1 MNIMTLNKSDG
12 TTEEVELIARF
23 KLDKFEHD
31 YIFYRLNDEHYAA
44 KFIENENDT
53 MLITS
58 FTKEE
63 TKALTKIYESLV
75 KGGRL

>member
-12 TTEEVELIARF
+12 TTQEVELIAKF
-23 KLDKFEHD
+23 KLDKFDHD
-31 YIFYRLNDEHYAA
+31 YIFYKLNNEHYAA

-53 MLITS
+53 TLITTFS
-58 FTKEE
+58 KEE
-63 TKALTKIYESLV
+63 TLALTKIYETLV